1 MKRLWILLVLI
12 CSACSNAP
20 KISSFFHE
28 KNMLDIPTQPTTSVS
43 TVSMLLP
50 LTGKQEETG
59 KNMQNAALI
68 ALQKNTNVPIK
79 LLFFD
84 TKGTPE
90 GAKEAYRWAEAQNSD
105 MILGPVFSSE
115 LAALPSM
122 GTGVLSY
129 TSDSTLL
136 NSRRASFAV
145 LISDQIEQM
154 VRYACDNGQYRLAA
168 IGPENKV
175 GQIVM
180 NAMDEADRNAAELMN
195 SLRLEYNH
203 ARQGKITRE
212 ITEIAAGARALKK
225 KKQNL

>member
-1 MKRLWILLVLI
+1 MKRLWILLLLV
-12 CSACSNAP
+12 CSACTNAP

-28 KNMLDIPTQPTTSVS
+28 KNILNAPTEPASSVS

-68 ALQKNTNVPIK
+68 ALHKNTEAPIK

-84 TKGTPE
+84 TKGTAE

-105 MILGPVFSSE
+105 IILGPVFSSE
-115 LAALPSM
+115 MAALPSM

-145 LISDQIEQM
+145 LIADQIQQM
-154 VRYACDNGQYRLAA
+154 VQYACENGQYRLAA

-180 NAMDEADRNAAELMN
+180 NAMDEAIKECPGM
-195 SLRLEYNH
+195 RLTKYALYDEKEENMTPSVL
-203 ARQGKITRE
+203 KILPK
-212 ITEIAAGARALKK
+212 I
-225 KKQNL
+225 